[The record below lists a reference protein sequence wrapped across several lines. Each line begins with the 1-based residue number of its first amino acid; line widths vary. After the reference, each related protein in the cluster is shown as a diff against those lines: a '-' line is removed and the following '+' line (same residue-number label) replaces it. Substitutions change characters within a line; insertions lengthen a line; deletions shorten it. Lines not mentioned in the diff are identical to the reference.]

1 MNFGATMFES
11 DKEQSFFHFDKPEPA
26 CLRNPP
32 VFGDR
37 VRTVCT
43 YWALD
48 LNSALSSCRLQPL
61 PELSFLFT

>member
-37 VRTVCT
+37 VRTV
-43 YWALD
+43 L
-48 LNSALSSCRLQPL
+48 
-61 PELSFLFT
+61 